1 MEKVVFKQPSKVYL
15 YLKKE
20 TIMPIQ
26 RYRTKYEI
34 LPEGRLAAWRNIPPA
49 IVGDCMNRSN
59 VMSAGIKP
67 VKEGSVLVGQARTV
81 QVMVGDNSALHV
93 ATKLVNPGEIL
104 VVDAGGFL
112 DTAVWGGIMTRA
124 AISRS
129 IAGLVVDGTIRDIAE
144 IRELG
149 FVCYAR
155 GANPTGPHKGFGG
168 IIDGMISCGGCPVNP
183 GDLIIGDDDGIA
195 VVPLSREAE
204 LLEASKEK
212 LIQEEQTNAKTARGV
227 LPADQMGLDEP
238 DWIG

>member
-1 MEKVVFKQPSKVYL
+1 
-15 YLKKE
+15 
-20 TIMPIQ
+20 MPIQ
-26 RYRTKYEI
+26 RYRTKYEL
-34 LPEGRLAAWRNIPPA
+34 LPKDILAAWRNIPPA

-67 VKEGSVLVGQARTV
+67 VTEGSVLVGQARTV
-81 QVMVGDNSALHV
+81 QVMVGDNSALHA
-93 ATKLVNPGEIL
+93 ATKLVNPGEVL

-112 DTAVWGGIMTRA
+112 DAAVWGGIMTRA
-124 AISRS
+124 AVSRGV
-129 IAGLVVDGTIRDIAE
+129 AGLVVDGAIRDIAE

-149 FVCYAR
+149 FICYAG

-204 LLEASKEK
+204 LLIASREK
-212 LIQEEQTNAKTARGV
+212 LLQEEQTNAKTARGI
-227 LPADQMGLDEP
+227 LPADQLGLDEP
-238 DWIG
+238 DWIE